1 VTRQFISILLL
12 ALALCACKGKPAP
25 NVPVER
31 YKLDGV
37 VVSLNPQGRTATIDG
52 QKVEG
57 WMDAMTMDYPVKD
70 VKELDSLHPH
80 DHITATVFV
89 QGLNFWIGEIH
100 QVR

>member
-1 VTRQFISILLL
+1 MPHKFLSILLL
-12 ALALCACKGKPAP
+12 AVALCACKKPDA
-25 NVPVER
+25 NTPVQQF
-31 YKLDGV
+31 KLDGV
-37 VVSLNPQGRTATIDG
+37 VVSLNPQAHTANIDG

-70 VKELDSLHPH
+70 KKDFDELHVH
-80 DHITATVFV
+80 DHITATIFA